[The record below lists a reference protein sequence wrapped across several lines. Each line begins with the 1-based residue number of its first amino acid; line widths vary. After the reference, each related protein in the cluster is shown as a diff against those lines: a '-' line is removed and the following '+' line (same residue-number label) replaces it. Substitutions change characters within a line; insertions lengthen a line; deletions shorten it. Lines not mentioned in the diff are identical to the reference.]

1 MTTLKSLKLSSLISA
16 LALAASSLFVT
27 TTAHAGMDEMAV
39 AANNW
44 LASLT
49 PEQKAKAVY
58 PLKDDERLNWHF
70 IPKERNGLTLK
81 AMTPAQRHLA
91 YALLAS
97 GMSQRGQAQALSIM
111 SLEQILHDM
120 ENKSPRRDPEMYHFT
135 IFGTPAADKV
145 WGWRVEGHHFSQNF
159 TVGADKE
166 ASGTP
171 SFMGTNPGEVMEGPR
186 KGIRVMGVEEDL
198 GRKIVTSLNDTLR
211 KQAIFSGVAPK
222 DVITAA
228 DKKVKP
234 LEAVGVRYE
243 QLNKDQQAD
252 LIKLIKLYV
261 ERVRPEIA
269 AQEMA
274 QIEKAGLNGIL
285 FAWAGSLKR
294 GEGHYYRIQ
303 GPTFLLE
310 YDNTQNNAN
319 HVHAVWRDF
328 NGDFGE
334 DILSKHYAQE
344 HKK

>member
-1 MTTLKSLKLSSLISA
+1 MTTLKSVKLSSLVST
-16 LALAASSLFVT
+16 LAIAVGSLFCAA
-27 TTAHAGMDEMAV
+27 TAQAGLDEMTI

-49 PEQKAKAVY
+49 PAQKAKAQY
-58 PLKDDERLNWHF
+58 ELKHEERLNWHF

-81 AMTPAQRHLA
+81 EMTPEQRLLA
-91 YALLAS
+91 NALLAS
-97 GMSQRGQAQALSIM
+97 GMSNRGQAQALSIM

-120 ENKSPRRDPEMYHFT
+120 ENKSPKRDPEKYHFT

-159 TVGADKE
+159 TVGKDVE

-171 SFMGTNPGEVMEGPR
+171 SFMGTNPGEVREGQR
-186 KGIRVMGVEEDL
+186 KGTRVMGVEEDL
-198 GRKIVTSLNDTLR
+198 GRKIVTSLNEKLR
-211 KQAIFSGVAPK
+211 KQAIFTEVALK
-222 DVITAA
+222 DVVTMA

-234 LEAVGVRYE
+234 LDAVGVRYE

-274 QIEKAGLNGIL
+274 QIEKAGLKDIL
-285 FAWAGSLKR
+285 FAWAGSMKR
-294 GEGHYYRIQ
+294 NEGHYYRVQ
-303 GPTFLLE
+303 GPTFLIE

>member
-1 MTTLKSLKLSSLISA
+1 MTTLKSLKLSSLVST
-16 LALAASSLFVT
+16 LAVAIGSLLCVS
-27 TTAHAGMDEMAV
+27 TAQAGLDEMTV

-49 PEQKAKAVY
+49 PEQKAKALY
-58 PLKDDERLNWHF
+58 ELKHEERLNWHF
-70 IPKERNGLTLK
+70 IPKDRKGLPLK
-81 AMTPAQRHLA
+81 EMTQAQRHLA
-91 YALLAS
+91 HALFAS

-159 TVGADKE
+159 TVGKDTE

-171 SFMGTNPGEVMEGPR
+171 SFMGTNPGEVREGQR

-198 GRKIVTSLNDTLR
+198 GRKLVTSLNDTLR
-211 KQAIFSGVAPK
+211 KQAIFTDVALK
-222 DVITAA
+222 DIVTMA

-234 LEAVGVRYE
+234 LDAVGVRYE
-243 QLNKDQQAD
+243 QLSKDQQAD

-269 AQEMA
+269 NQEMA

-294 GEGHYYRIQ
+294 DEGHYYRVQ
-303 GPTFLLE
+303 GPTFLIE